1 MNGTRNNVVVIC
13 ATVIVVAVVI
23 GAVYLSTGGRE
34 LSPNFMALAGLVL
47 LQVVLQMMTISKTEH
62 ISNQVNGRF
71 TAQQE
76 ITRRAL
82 EVIPPD
88 AAAKITTDALNPPP
102 DGSTGVESPTAG
114 QPPAGPAGQR
124 DHLK

>member
-1 MNGTRNNVVVIC
+1 MNGNRSNVVVIC

-47 LQVVLQMMTISKTEH
+47 VQVVLQMMTISRTEH

-76 ITRRAL
+76 ITRKAL
-82 EVIPPD
+82 EVIPSD
-88 AAAKITTDALNPPP
+88 VAAKITTDALNPPP
-102 DGSTGVESPTAG
+102 DGPAGVESPTAG
-114 QPPAGPAGQR
+114 QPPTGQVGQR
-124 DHLK
+124 DQLK